1 MNGSFSADRIRGETG
16 SNKTNS
22 RTNGESPHGGLWE
35 ENKMKKVLAA
45 IAAVMILAS
54 LGTMS
59 VSAAGRGYGA
69 GNGMGGGRGW
79 QSTSTGIVTGGHH
92 GNYIDANGDGVCD
105 NWGTD
110 AGGNGGSFVDA
121 NGDGIC
127 DDYGTGSCGGWRYVD
142 ANGDGVCDNV
152 GTGSCGRWARSISE
166 R

>member
-54 LGTMS
+54 VGTMS

-69 GNGMGGGRGW
+69 GNGAG
-79 QSTSTGIVTGGHH
+79 GGHH
-92 GNYIDANGDGVCD
+92 GSHPHLVHE
-105 NWGTD
+105 
-110 AGGNGGSFVDA
+110 FV
-121 NGDGIC
+121 
-127 DDYGTGSCGGWRYVD
+127 
-142 ANGDGVCDNV
+142 
-152 GTGSCGRWARSISE
+152 RSIVEQRKPWIDWELAANITGAGILAHESALRGGE
-166 R
+166 WLKVEP